1 MSVTISRCLFRSSFQ
16 TLITWS
22 YGSRPLE
29 KGKHGLAWDQ
39 ALHFTACEASRDRT
53 SALHPRSSFRVP
65 LACDFSR
72 LAYTLAKHNPD
83 CSLEFER
90 LSICRVILPISFL
103 YLYWA
108 GNVLRCFRICTIRS
122 VDGSSIT
129 SYCVHECDA
138 SSRMGS
144 RPRRFLIT
152 GHTNG
157 SVQVRVA

>member
-29 KGKHGLAWDQ
+29 KGKCGLTWDQ
-39 ALHFTACEASRDRT
+39 DLHFTATEASRDIT
-53 SALHPRSSFRVP
+53 SALHTRSSFRVP

-72 LAYTLAKHNPD
+72 LACTQAKHNPD
-83 CSLEFER
+83 CNLGFER
-90 LSICRVILPISFL
+90 LGICCVILLICFL
-103 YLYWA
+103 YFYWA
-108 GNVLRCFRICTIRS
+108 GNLLRFFRICTIRS